1 MSQDLPT
8 PAPSFQAH
16 QLRQARAEA
25 QSLAEKN
32 ERLAVA
38 LGQARERLAEM
49 QDKLEAMGAPPLSWG
64 LITGGLDAEARSV
77 DVQLNGRHAR
87 LPLHPDLPL
96 EGMKAGR
103 EVAVN
108 EQMLVVEVRPAPATG
123 EAVIVEERVGEDCV
137 LVTTASG
144 SSRVV
149 RLAASLDAEELT
161 PGTTLAA
168 DLRADLATAIIE
180 RSHVEELVLTEAPE
194 VSWED
199 IGGLGSEIERIRD
212 ALELPVAHPEAYERY
227 GLRAPR
233 GLLLYGPPGCGKTL
247 IAKAIAT
254 SLAERN
260 GTEAAFL
267 NVKGPELLSKYV
279 GETERQIRAVFEQAR
294 KVATAEQPV
303 VVFFDE
309 MEALFRTRGSGMSSD
324 IETMIVPQILA
335 EIDGVESLRHVLIV
349 GATNRE
355 DMIDPAV
362 LRPGRLDIK
371 VRISRP
377 DREAALEILS
387 RHLRPSV
394 PLDAAELEA
403 ADGDRVL
410 AAERMRTLIV
420 DSLYERNEARLLAG
434 VHNSGVRGGSAGD
447 GNGSEVSGR
456 PGEPATAGGWG
467 IGAETGSARDM
478 SSADQAVYLADLMSG
493 ALLAAIVE
501 RAKTLA
507 IKDEIQGRGHGLS
520 SAHLLAAIEAE
531 LAQNDDLRS
540 EAQQRSSTR

>member
-1 MSQDLPT
+1 MKQDMPA

-16 QLRQARAEA
+16 QLRQARAEV

-32 ERLAVA
+32 ERLAAA
-38 LGQARERLAEM
+38 LGQARERLTQM
-49 QDKLEAMGAPPLSWG
+49 QDKLEAMAAPPLSWA
-64 LITGGLDAEARSV
+64 LVTRAPDAQTRTV
-77 DVQLNGRHAR
+77 DVQLNGRHAQ
-87 LPLHPDLPL
+87 LAIHPDLALDEL
-96 EGMKAGR
+96 EVGR

-108 EQMLVVEVRPAPATG
+108 EQMLVVDARPASQIG
-123 EAVIVEERVGEDCV
+123 EAVIVEELVGEDRV
-137 LVTTASG
+137 LVSAASS
-144 SSRVV
+144 SSRVL
-149 RLAASLDAEELT
+149 RLAASLHAVELA
-161 PGTTLAA
+161 PGTTLVA
-168 DLRADLATAIIE
+168 DMRADLALAVVE
-180 RSHVEELVLTEAPE
+180 RSHVEELVLTEVPE

-212 ALELPVAHPEAYERY
+212 ALELPVTYPEAYERY

-254 SLAERN
+254 SLARQN

-267 NVKGPELLSKYV
+267 NIKGPELLSKYV

-309 MEALFRTRGSGMSSD
+309 MEALFRTRGSGISSD

-355 DMIDPAV
+355 DMIDPAI

-394 PLDAAELEA
+394 PLTVAELQA
-403 ADGDRVL
+403 SDTDRVV
-410 AAERMRTLIV
+410 ATERMRRLLV
-420 DSLYERNEARLLAG
+420 DSLYERSDARLLA
-434 VHNSGVRGGSAGD
+434 SGGE
-447 GNGSEVSGR
+447 NGE
-456 PGEPATAGGWG
+456 
-467 IGAETGSARDM
+467 
-478 SSADQAVYLADLMSG
+478 AVYLADLMSG

-507 IKDEIQGRGHGLS
+507 IKDEIQGLSQGLS
-520 SAHLLAAIEAE
+520 SAHLLAAVEAE
-531 LAQNDDLRS
+531 LAENDDLRS
-540 EAQQRSSTR
+540 EAQQRSSMR

>member
-1 MSQDLPT
+1 MKQDVPM

-16 QLRQARAEA
+16 QLRQARAEV

-32 ERLAVA
+32 ERLAAA
-38 LGQARERLAEM
+38 LGQAREHLTQM
-49 QDKLEAMGAPPLSWG
+49 QDKLEVMAAPPLSCG
-64 LITGGLDAEARSV
+64 LVTRAPDMQVRMV

-87 LPLHPDLPL
+87 LAIHPDLAL
-96 EGMKAGR
+96 EEVEVGQ

-108 EQMLVVEVRPAPATG
+108 EQMLVVDARPASQTG
-123 EAVIVEERVGEDCV
+123 EAVIVEELVGEDRV
-137 LVTTASG
+137 LVSAASG
-144 SSRVV
+144 SSHVL
-149 RLAASLDAEELT
+149 RLAASLHAAELT
-161 PGTTLAA
+161 PRTTLVA
-168 DLRADLATAIIE
+168 DMRADLALAVVE
-180 RSHVEELVLTEAPE
+180 RSHVEELVLTEVPE

-212 ALELPVAHPEAYERY
+212 ALELPVTHPEAYERY

-254 SLAERN
+254 SLAQHN

-294 KVATAEQPV
+294 SVATAEQPV

-309 MEALFRTRGSGMSSD
+309 MEALFRRRGSGISSD

-355 DMIDPAV
+355 DMIDPAI

-394 PLDAAELEA
+394 PLAAAELQA
-403 ADGDRVL
+403 SDADRVV
-410 AAERMRTLIV
+410 ATERMRRLLV
-420 DSLYERNEARLLAG
+420 NSLYERSDARLLA
-434 VHNSGVRGGSAGD
+434 SGG
-447 GNGSEVSGR
+447 
-456 PGEPATAGGWG
+456 
-467 IGAETGSARDM
+467 ETGE
-478 SSADQAVYLADLMSG
+478 AVYVADLMSG

-507 IKDEIQGRGHGLS
+507 IKDDIQGLSQGLS
-520 SAHLLAAIEAE
+520 SAHLLAAVEAE